1 VSVSFQFFSVFS
13 NQRRGRLL
21 LANEDAG
28 FVVEG
33 KKSEKLQSE
42 LQTGRR
48 DQSALAPRQRLMDE
62 ASQ

>member
-1 VSVSFQFFSVFS
+1 
-13 NQRRGRLL
+13 L

-33 KKSEKLQSE
+33 KKSEKLQTE

-48 DQSALAPRQRLMDE
+48 ISSCLRQSND
-62 ASQ
+62 